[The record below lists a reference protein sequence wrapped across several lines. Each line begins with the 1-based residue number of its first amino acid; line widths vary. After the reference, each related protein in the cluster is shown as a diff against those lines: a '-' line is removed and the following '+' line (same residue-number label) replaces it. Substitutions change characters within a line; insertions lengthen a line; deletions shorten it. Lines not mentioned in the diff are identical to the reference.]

1 MGWFTR
7 ERRGISWMD
16 QSLESISAPPP
27 HLLMFFGLLMLVMYY
42 SIRSDYEEKMKETK
56 MELRL
61 FLVILLP
68 LLVIVASHLTINWSD
83 VRDTSQVVY
92 DTLHEEGSSP
102 WGVALVLLLVLLMV
116 NYHSSIH
123 SAWFRP

>member
-7 ERRGISWMD
+7 ERRGVSWMD
-16 QSLESISAPPP
+16 QSLESVSAPPG

-68 LLVIVASHLTINWSD
+68 LLVILASHVTINWYD

-92 DTLHEEGSSP
+92 ETLQEEGSSP
-102 WGVALVLLLVLLMV
+102 WGVALVLLLVLFMA

-123 SAWFRP
+123 SAWFRS

>member
-1 MGWFTR
+1 
-7 ERRGISWMD
+7 MD
-16 QSLESISAPPP
+16 QSVESVSAPSP
-27 HLLMFFGLLMLVMYY
+27 HLLMFLGLLMVVMYY

-68 LLVIVASHLTINWSD
+68 LLVILTSHVTVNWYD
-83 VRDTSQVVY
+83 NVRDTSQVVY
-92 DTLHEEGSSP
+92 ETLHEEGSSP
-102 WGVALVLLLVLLMV
+102 WGVGLVLLLVLFMA